1 MDFSRIKDLL
11 FKNQFWLLLIVVFLF
26 IYYVPIHVSS
36 DIKIT
41 GKVFPAKQWVLFA
54 GSNGQIMNTQ
64 SDLVAGISNHYESRE
79 FSRGDDVRFEINPEI
94 LKKSIVDVGD
104 TIGIVYSNETN
115 MLLNASKKQLLVK
128 KALLKTLQT
137 GEKNEAIS
145 LAEKELEY
153 ARIDAENQRMTFNR
167 QKALYDQ
174 KVITAQEMED
184 QHRLLNLMESTVKI
198 KEAELQVITTG
209 EKPENIGLIEAEIEE
224 IESTIFD
231 LVRKQELQ
239 TITSPVRGIFR
250 NSSASDTMM
259 IVESVDELI
268 IKMPIIL
275 KDRSRIYVGQKA
287 NCTVYGQNVSF
298 QSEVVHISSH
308 ISAVGGKQTF
318 IITAEIKSEN
328 EIVLP
333 GVVFKG
339 KLEGGE
345 VLLRDYVA
353 KWFRFFKS

>member
-1 MDFSRIKDLL
+1 M
-11 FKNQFWLLLIVVFLF
+11 VFLV
-26 IYYVPIHVSS
+26 IYFVPIHVSS
-36 DIKIT
+36 DIRIT

-64 SDLVAGISNHYESRE
+64 SDLVAGISNYYETRE

-94 LKKSIVDVGD
+94 LKKSIIDVGD
-104 TIGIVYSNETN
+104 TIGIVYSNETD

-128 KALLKTLQT
+128 HALLRTLQT

-167 QKALYDQ
+167 QKVLYDQ

-224 IESTIFD
+224 IKSAIAD
-231 LVRKQELQ
+231 LARKQKLQ
-239 TITSPVRGIFR
+239 TIISPVRGIFR

-268 IKMPIIL
+268 IKMPISL
-275 KDRSRIYVGQKA
+275 KDRSRIYEGQKA
-287 NCTVYGQNVSF
+287 NCTIYGQNVSF
-298 QSEVVHISSH
+298 QSEVVHISNH
-308 ISAVGGKQTF
+308 ISAAGGKQTF
-318 IITAEIKSEN
+318 IITAEIKNEN
-328 EIVLP
+328 EFVLP

-345 VLLRDYVA
+345 ILLRDYVA

>member
-1 MDFSRIKDLL
+1 MDFFRIKDILS
-11 FKNQFWLLLIVVFLF
+11 KNLFWLLLIAVFLF
-26 IYYVPIHVSS
+26 IYFVPIRVSS
-36 DIKIT
+36 DIRIT

-64 SDLVAGISNHYESRE
+64 NDLVAGISNHYETRE

-94 LKKSIVDVGD
+94 LKKSIIEIGD
-104 TIGIVYSNETN
+104 TIGTVYSNEAD

-128 KALLKTLQT
+128 QAFLKTLQT
-137 GEKNEAIS
+137 GEKNETIS

-167 QKALYDQ
+167 QKKLFDQ
-174 KVITAQEMED
+174 NVIPEQDMED
-184 QHRLLNLMESTVKI
+184 QHRLLNLMETKVKI
-198 KEAELQVITTG
+198 KEAELQVIATG

-224 IESTIFD
+224 IEGTITD
-231 LVRKQELQ
+231 LERKQKLQ
-239 TITSPVRGIFR
+239 TIISPVRGIFR
-250 NSSASDTMM
+250 NSSSSDTMM

-268 IKMPIIL
+268 IKMPISL
-275 KDRSRIYVGQKA
+275 KDRSRIYEGQKA
-287 NCTVYGQNVSF
+287 NCTVYGQRVSF
-298 QSEVVHISSH
+298 QSEVIHISNH
-308 ISAVGGKQTF
+308 ISARGGKQTF
-318 IITAEIKSEN
+318 IITAEIKSKN

-339 KLEGGE
+339 KLEGGKI
-345 VLLRDYVA
+345 LLRDYVA

>member
-1 MDFSRIKDLL
+1 
-11 FKNQFWLLLIVVFLF
+11 VVFLV
-26 IYYVPIHVSS
+26 IYFVPIHVSS
-36 DIKIT
+36 DIRIT

-64 SDLVAGISNHYESRE
+64 SDLVAGISNYYETRE

-94 LKKSIVDVGD
+94 LKKSIIDVGD
-104 TIGIVYSNETN
+104 TIGIVYSNETD

-128 KALLKTLQT
+128 HALLRTLQT

-167 QKALYDQ
+167 QKVLYDQ

-224 IESTIFD
+224 IKSAIAD
-231 LVRKQELQ
+231 LARKQKLQ
-239 TITSPVRGIFR
+239 TIISPVRGIFR

-268 IKMPIIL
+268 IKMPISL
-275 KDRSRIYVGQKA
+275 KDRSRIYEGQKA
-287 NCTVYGQNVSF
+287 NCTIYGQNVSF
-298 QSEVVHISSH
+298 QSEVVHISNH
-308 ISAVGGKQTF
+308 ISAAGGKQTF
-318 IITAEIKSEN
+318 IITAEIKNEN
-328 EIVLP
+328 EFVLP

-345 VLLRDYVA
+345 ILLRDYVA

>member
-1 MDFSRIKDLL
+1 MDVSRITDLL
-11 FKNQFWLLLIVVFLF
+11 VKNLFWLLLIAVFF
-26 IYYVPIHVSS
+26 IIYFVPIHVSS
-36 DIKIT
+36 DIRIT

-64 SDLVAGISNHYESRE
+64 NDLVAGISNNYETRE

-94 LKKSIVDVGD
+94 LKKSIIEKGD

-115 MLLNASKKQLLVK
+115 MMLNSSKMQLQVKQ
-128 KALLKTLQT
+128 ALLQTLQT
-137 GEKNEAIS
+137 GEKNEAII

-167 QKALYDQ
+167 QKELYDQ
-174 KVITAQEMED
+174 EVITEQDMED
-184 QHRLLNLMESTVKI
+184 QQRLLNLMETKVKI
-198 KEAELQVITTG
+198 KEAELQVINTG
-209 EKPENIGLIEAEIEE
+209 EKPENIRLIEAEIEE
-224 IESTIFD
+224 IESTIAD
-231 LVRKQELQ
+231 LDRKKEMQ
-239 TITSPVRGIFR
+239 TIISPVRGIFR
-250 NSSASDTMM
+250 NSSSSDTMM

-268 IKMPIIL
+268 IKMPISL
-275 KDRSRIYVGQKA
+275 KDRSRIYVGQTA
-287 NCTVYGQNVSF
+287 NCTVYGQNISF
-298 QSEVVHISSH
+298 QSEVVHISNH

-318 IITAEIKSEN
+318 IVTAEIKSEN

-333 GVVFKG
+333 GIVFKG

-345 VLLRDYVA
+345 ILLRDYVA